1 MLIEDAQEVVG
12 VFAPDIFDAEVVD
25 DEDELDGA
33 PDVSPE
39 AWSSGRLVVSC
50 RVEPFAEEIVDELA

>member
-12 VFAPDIFDAEVVD
+12 MFAPDIFDAEVVD

-33 PDVSPE
+33 PHVSPE
-39 AWSSGRLVVSC
+39 AWSRGRLVISC
-50 RVEPFAEEIVDELA
+50 RVESFAEEIVGKLT